1 MTKKEQHP
9 GGVKLTAKT
18 ARTLAMQEFGTAC
31 GLTKS
36 TSFVGAYFMEFGN
49 LRIEICAD
57 AACIAV
63 RVVLAHGT
71 GSSVKYFD
79 PDTLQENFKA
89 IEVKR
94 RTIRDSIQVHR
105 RLGTKYAVEKALGA
119 VYPGTKVEE
128 WFEYGG
134 DPYKFR
140 VVIGATEA
148 GITADRQAAVLD
160 RVRFYK
166 NLRSHLEA
174 ISYQIEKRTAVKVAA
189 VHAIGQRVEVYPY
202 LARNME
208 SHGGFYCGGYTQY
221 GRKLAVFPNK

>member
-1 MTKKEQHP
+1 MSRKEQHH

-18 ARTLAMQEFGTAC
+18 ARTLAIQEFGTAR

-89 IEVKR
+89 MVTKGIMSVVRQIPAGAKFTVEVCNNGNDASPTWEDVTQNVVSGSKFFLSNTTKTASAWGYNFRIKVKR
-94 RTIRDSIQVHR
+94 
-105 RLGTKYAVEKALGA
+105 GTATGDCFITSAG
-119 VYPGTKVEE
+119 GN
-128 WFEYGG
+128 FE
-134 DPYKFR
+134 
-140 VVIGATEA
+140 
-148 GITADRQAAVLD
+148 
-160 RVRFYK
+160 
-166 NLRSHLEA
+166 
-174 ISYQIEKRTAVKVAA
+174 
-189 VHAIGQRVEVYPY
+189 
-202 LARNME
+202 
-208 SHGGFYCGGYTQY
+208 
-221 GRKLAVFPNK
+221 

>member
-1 MTKKEQHP
+1 MSKTIYNADYSECLPEALKKDP
-9 GGVKLTAKT
+9 KMVALANATAAALLDT
-18 ARTLAMQEFGTAC
+18 SGIMNSVLIYSRFDELPEELVDILAYDMHVDWYDY
-31 GLTKS
+31 S
-36 TSFVGAYFMEFGN
+36 Y
-49 LRIEICAD
+49 
-57 AACIAV
+57 
-63 RVVLAHGT
+63 
-71 GSSVKYFD
+71 
-79 PDTLQENFKA
+79 P

>member
-1 MTKKEQHP
+1 MSRKEQQH

-18 ARTLAMQEFGTAC
+18 ARTLAMQEFGTAR

-89 IEVKR
+89 KGHHDRLCNHAAERPGGNDNQGPHTVQRRRNCWNCPVCGPQDTAIPLQRIADNSYPTGYRVGGGACRKR
-94 RTIRDSIQVHR
+94 AHAVSRRVHC
-105 RLGTKYAVEKALGA
+105 TNA
-119 VYPGTKVEE
+119 
-128 WFEYGG
+128 
-134 DPYKFR
+134 
-140 VVIGATEA
+140 
-148 GITADRQAAVLD
+148 
-160 RVRFYK
+160 
-166 NLRSHLEA
+166 
-174 ISYQIEKRTAVKVAA
+174 KRTYRYV
-189 VHAIGQRVEVYPY
+189 R
-202 LARNME
+202 ARR
-208 SHGGFYCGGYTQY
+208 F
-221 GRKLAVFPNK
+221 KAPA

>member
-1 MTKKEQHP
+1 MNNEDFYSADFTNSLPPALKNDPDMMALAQTISAQ
-9 GGVKLTAKT
+9 LQTTAAEVRKNIIY
-18 ARTLAMQEFGTAC
+18 ARIDELDEATL
-31 GLTKS
+31 
-36 TSFVGAYFMEFGN
+36 
-49 LRIEICAD
+49 D
-57 AACIAV
+57 
-63 RVVLAHGT
+63 VLAYDLHVDWYDY
-71 GSSVKYFD
+71 SY
-79 PDTLQENFKA
+79 P

-119 VYPGTKVEE
+119 VYPGTN
-128 WFEYGG
+128 
-134 DPYKFR
+134 KFR

-148 GITADRQAAVLD
+148 GITAGRQAAVLD

>member
-1 MTKKEQHP
+1 MSRKEQHP

-18 ARTLAMQEFGTAC
+18 ARTLAMQEFGTTR

-89 IEVKR
+89 IAK
-94 RTIRDSIQVHR
+94 T
-105 RLGTKYAVEKALGA
+105 
-119 VYPGTKVEE
+119 P
-128 WFEYGG
+128 
-134 DPYKFR
+134 P
-140 VVIGATEA
+140 
-148 GITADRQAAVLD
+148 
-160 RVRFYK
+160 
-166 NLRSHLEA
+166 
-174 ISYQIEKRTAVKVAA
+174 
-189 VHAIGQRVEVYPY
+189 
-202 LARNME
+202 
-208 SHGGFYCGGYTQY
+208 
-221 GRKLAVFPNK
+221 

>member
-1 MTKKEQHP
+1 MSKTIYNADYSECLPEALKKDP
-9 GGVKLTAKT
+9 KMVALANATAAALLDT
-18 ARTLAMQEFGTAC
+18 SGIMNSVLIYSRFDELPEELVDILAYD
-31 GLTKS
+31 LHVDWYDYS
-36 TSFVGAYFMEFGN
+36 Y
-49 LRIEICAD
+49 
-57 AACIAV
+57 
-63 RVVLAHGT
+63 
-71 GSSVKYFD
+71 
-79 PDTLQENFKA
+79 P

>member
-1 MTKKEQHP
+1 MSKTIYNADYSECLPEALKKDP
-9 GGVKLTAKT
+9 KMVALANATAAALLDT
-18 ARTLAMQEFGTAC
+18 SGIMNSVLIYSRFDELPDELVDILAYD
-31 GLTKS
+31 LHVDWYDYS
-36 TSFVGAYFMEFGN
+36 Y
-49 LRIEICAD
+49 
-57 AACIAV
+57 
-63 RVVLAHGT
+63 
-71 GSSVKYFD
+71 
-79 PDTLQENFKA
+79 P

>member
-1 MTKKEQHP
+1 MD
-9 GGVKLTAKT
+9 V
-18 ARTLAMQEFGTAC
+18 M
-31 GLTKS
+31 
-36 TSFVGAYFMEFGN
+36 AYD
-49 LRIEICAD
+49 LHVD
-57 AACIAV
+57 WYDY
-63 RVVLAHGT
+63 
-71 GSSVKYFD
+71 SY
-79 PDTLQENFKA
+79 P

-208 SHGGFYCGGYTQY
+208 SRGGFYCGGYTQY

>member
-1 MTKKEQHP
+1 MNNEDFYSADFTNSLPPALKNDPDMMALAQTISAQ
-9 GGVKLTAKT
+9 LRATAAEIRKNIIY
-18 ARTLAMQEFGTAC
+18 ARIDELDEATL
-31 GLTKS
+31 
-36 TSFVGAYFMEFGN
+36 
-49 LRIEICAD
+49 D
-57 AACIAV
+57 
-63 RVVLAHGT
+63 VLAYDLHVDWYDY
-71 GSSVKYFD
+71 SY
-79 PDTLQENFKA
+79 P

-174 ISYQIEKRTAVKVAA
+174 ISYQIRKANGGQGCRRSRYRATRRSLPILGAKYGIARRVLLRRLYAVRAETCSIPK
-189 VHAIGQRVEVYPY
+189 
-202 LARNME
+202 
-208 SHGGFYCGGYTQY
+208 
-221 GRKLAVFPNK
+221 

>member
-1 MTKKEQHP
+1 MITITAEQIERVNLILSGVP
-9 GGVKLTAKT
+9 GGIEKALS
-18 ARTLAMQEFGTAC
+18 
-31 GLTKS
+31 S
-36 TSFVGAYFMEFGN
+36 TIRRANNSY
-49 LRIEICAD
+49 
-57 AACIAV
+57 
-63 RVVLAHGT
+63 
-71 GSSVKYFD
+71 
-79 PDTLQENFKA
+79 P